1 VILLGQMKP
10 MQGHVWGKWH
20 TLSVFDE
27 ALPIAADNYVP
38 RLEDVGHLLLRISRS
53 DDLQLAQGLA
63 LAALDLL
70 ADIARRQAAESS

>member
-1 VILLGQMKP
+1 V
-10 MQGHVWGKWH
+10 GKGR

-53 DDLQLAQGLA
+53 DDLQLSQGLA
-63 LAALDLL
+63 MAALDLL
-70 ADIARRQAAESS
+70 ADIARRQATGNIYSDDRAKKPRE